1 MTEEAKLVDRGSG
14 LVPEGPGWFVVNVAE
29 AAWRRSERF
38 GSYCDFEG
46 GEAFP
51 QYGINVHVIRPGMAS
66 CMYHRENQQED
77 FLVLHG
83 ECLLI
88 VEDQER
94 PLKAWDLVHCPA
106 GATHVFVGAG
116 DGPCA
121 ILAVGARV
129 GEQTITYPRSEVAL
143 ARGAGVAETTDSP
156 AEAYR
161 GTPRPVPERHPWP
174 LSTAPAAR

>member
-1 MTEEAKLVDRGSG
+1 MTKEARLTDGGHG
-14 LVPEGPGWFVVNVAE
+14 LAPAGPGWFVVNVAE

-46 GEAFP
+46 KDRFP
-51 QYGINVHVIRPGMAS
+51 QFGINVHVIEPGMAS

-77 FLVLHG
+77 FLILHG

-88 VEDQER
+88 VEDEER
-94 PLKAWDLVHCPA
+94 PLRTWDFVHCPA

-121 ILAVGARV
+121 ILAVGARQ
-129 GEQTITYPRSEVAL
+129 GEEELVYPRSEVAL
-143 ARGAGVAETTDSP
+143 ARGAGVAETTP
-156 AEAYR
+156 LPRKAYEGTPPPTGTR
-161 GTPRPVPERHPWP
+161 GTWP
-174 LSTAPAAR
+174 LA